1 MADYASGNISNPAVT
16 TLETI
21 AVIEVSGRER
31 LNVEFA
37 VSGAALT
44 AFTVAYLFA
53 PSGTYQVVADA
64 TAEFTTPAANSAVRG
79 ASGDLTGAAVGEH
92 WLVLDTMGVHSVRL
106 QGSSGTSSGVA
117 GSWSAA

>member
-1 MADYASGNISNPAVT
+1 MADYAAGAISNAAVT

-21 AVIEVSGRER
+21 AVIEVGGRER

-44 AFTVAYLFA
+44 GFTVAYLFA

-117 GSWSAA
+117 GTWSA